1 MKVRPEEGTLMR
13 MKASSALWSSV
24 LATLV
29 LAPAVVSCKNQQLEA
44 PPPPVFPVVIRVDSD
59 PGTPM
64 PGAEIIR
71 KERTIGTTG
80 ADGKA
85 EFTFEGTEGDVY
97 ELKIVCPADY
107 QSPPKPLSVPLRRLS
122 DPSRKPE
129 YAASC
134 PPNFRK
140 LVVALRVDAGD
151 NKDPVAGLPVYY
163 KSLNQYVGTTDESGA
178 LTAAFNIHP
187 GDPFE
192 LLLKTSGNADKS
204 FAKLIPQD
212 QVIPITLKVVDDIQ
226 PVNFNFKVEKPK
238 AVYVAPP
245 SIPKPIGPT
254 RRY

>member
-1 MKVRPEEGTLMR
+1 
-13 MKASSALWSSV
+13 MKASSALSSV
-24 LATLV
+24 LVLAV
-29 LAPAVVSCKNQQLEA
+29 LAPVLVSCKNQQLEA
-44 PPPPVFPVVIRVDSD
+44 PAPPVFPVVIRVDSD

-64 PGAEIIR
+64 PGAQIFR
-71 KERTIGTTG
+71 KDREIGTTG

-97 ELKIVCPADY
+97 ELKITCPADY

-122 DPSRKPE
+122 DGSRKPE
-129 YAASC
+129 YGASC

-140 LVVALRVDAGD
+140 LVVAVRVDAGD
-151 NKDPVAGLPVYY
+151 SKEPVAGLPVYY

-192 LLLKTSGNADKS
+192 LMFKTSGSSEKQ

-212 QVIPITLKVVDDIQ
+212 PVVPITLKVVDDVQ
-226 PVNFNFKVEKPK
+226 LVTQTFKVEKPK